1 MYAMVIVKS
10 TEKEWDTLTDA
21 EQEFDELVAWWA
33 NLRASGKVVTTVRL
47 AAPTSTTTVA
57 WRDDQPVVTDG
68 PYIEAKEAV
77 AGLVL
82 LDVATAAEAIEIAKT
97 WPSQSGMRIEV
108 RPTLQRMD
116 R

>member
-10 TEKEWDTLTDA
+10 TETDWNMPTDA
-21 EQEFDELVAWWA
+21 EREFDALVGWWA

-47 AAPTSTTTVA
+47 AAPASAATIS
-57 WRDDQPVVTDG
+57 WLDHQPVVTDG

-97 WPSQSGMRIEV
+97 WPNQSGMRIEI
-108 RPTLQRMD
+108 RPTLQRME